1 MSLAF
6 LDALQHLALQ
16 APEGQ
21 MSFDL
26 MSMWKSMG
34 PFAKFIAGVLAVM
47 SIYSLGVMAERLVI
61 YARAGKASRLYAEQL
76 RDLLPAG
83 KFGDAAALAKKLG
96 RGHLSK
102 VLGLAIEEYAQGM
115 TALQHRGPK
124 DVGDFDIIAAVNR
137 AVDRSSIRTV
147 ADLRRGLGALA
158 TVGSTAPFV
167 GLLGTVAG
175 IITAFQA
182 MAATGSGG
190 LGSVSA
196 GIAEALVTTAFG
208 LLVAIPAVMMFNYLT
223 NRVEDMQVDITD
235 SANELI
241 EFFMKEGRPDAP
253 KVNVKA

>member
-1 MSLAF
+1 MSIPV
-6 LDALQHLALQ
+6 LDVLSQLALR
-16 APEGQ
+16 AEPV

-26 MSMWKSMG
+26 ISMWHQMG
-34 PFAKFIAGVLAVM
+34 PFARFIAIVLAIM
-47 SIYSLGVMAERLVI
+47 SVYSLGVMGERLVT
-61 YARAGKASRLYAEQL
+61 YSRATKASRKYAEQL

-83 KFGDAAALAKKLG
+83 KLGDAVELSRQLG

-102 VLGLAIEEYAQGM
+102 VLGLAIEEYQHSLA
-115 TALQHRGPK
+115 ALRSHGPQ

-137 AVDRSSIRTV
+137 AVERSSIRTI

-208 LLVAIPAVMMFNYLT
+208 LLVAIPAVMMFNYFT

-235 SANELI
+235 SASELLD
-241 EFFMKEGRPDAP
+241 FFMKEGRPETP
-253 KVNVKA
+253 KVNIKA

>member
-1 MSLAF
+1 MSIPV
-6 LDALQHLALQ
+6 LDVLRQLALQ
-16 APEGQ
+16 AEPQ

-26 MSMWKSMG
+26 ISMWHQMG
-34 PFAKFIAGVLAVM
+34 PFARFITIVLAVM
-47 SIYSLGVMAERLVI
+47 SVYSLGVMGERLVT
-61 YARAGKASRLYAEQL
+61 YSKATKASRRYAEQL

-83 KFGDAAALAKKLG
+83 KLGEAVELARKLG
-96 RGHLSK
+96 KGHLSK
-102 VLGLAIEEYAQGM
+102 VLGLAIEEYQRSLA
-115 TALQHRGPK
+115 ALRSHGPH

-137 AVDRSSIRTV
+137 AVERSSIRTI

-208 LLVAIPAVMMFNYLT
+208 LLVAIPAVMMFNYFT

-235 SANELI
+235 SASELLD
-241 EFFMKEGRPDAP
+241 FFMKEGRPESP
-253 KVNVKA
+253 KVNIKA

>member
-1 MSLAF
+1 MSIPI
-6 LDALQHLALQ
+6 LDVLQQMALQ
-16 APEGQ
+16 AEPA

-26 MSMWKSMG
+26 ISMWHQMG
-34 PFAKFIAGVLAVM
+34 PFARFIAIVLAVM
-47 SIYSLGVMAERLVI
+47 SVYSLGVMGERLVT
-61 YARAGKASRLYAEQL
+61 YSRATKASRKYAEQL

-83 KFGDAAALAKKLG
+83 KLGEAVELSRQLG

-102 VLGLAIEEYAQGM
+102 VLGLAIEEYQHSVE
-115 TALQHRGPK
+115 ALRSHGPR

-137 AVDRSSIRTV
+137 AVERSSIRTI

-208 LLVAIPAVMMFNYLT
+208 LLVAIPAVMMFNYFT

-235 SANELI
+235 SASELLD
-241 EFFMKEGRPDAP
+241 FFMKEGRPEAP
-253 KVNVKA
+253 KVNIKA

>member
-1 MSLAF
+1 MSIPV
-6 LDALQHLALQ
+6 LDVLSQLALR
-16 APEGQ
+16 AEPA

-26 MSMWKSMG
+26 VSMWHQMG
-34 PFAKFIAGVLAVM
+34 PFARFIAIVLAVM
-47 SIYSLGVMAERLVI
+47 SIYSLGVMGERLVTFS
-61 YARAGKASRLYAEQL
+61 RATKASRMYAEQL

-83 KFGDAAALAKKLG
+83 KLSEAAELSHKLS

-102 VLGLAIEEYAQGM
+102 VLGLAIEEYQRSIM
-115 TALQHRGPK
+115 ALRQRGPH

-137 AVDRSSIRTV
+137 AVDRSSLRTV

-208 LLVAIPAVMMFNYLT
+208 LLVAIPAVMMFNYFT

-235 SANELI
+235 SANELLD
-241 EFFMKEGRPDAP
+241 FFMKEGRPEAP
-253 KVNVKA
+253 RVNIKA

>member
-1 MSLAF
+1 MSIPV
-6 LDALQHLALQ
+6 LDVLRQLALQ
-16 APEGQ
+16 AEPQ

-26 MSMWKSMG
+26 ISMWHQMG
-34 PFAKFIAGVLAVM
+34 PFARFITIVLAVM
-47 SIYSLGVMAERLVI
+47 SVYSLGVMGERLVT
-61 YARAGKASRLYAEQL
+61 YSKATKASRRYAEQL

-83 KFGDAAALAKKLG
+83 KLGEAVELSRKLG
-96 RGHLSK
+96 KGHLCK
-102 VLGLAIEEYAQGM
+102 VLGLAIEEYQRSLA
-115 TALQHRGPK
+115 ALRSHGPH

-137 AVDRSSIRTV
+137 AVDRSSLRTV

-208 LLVAIPAVMMFNYLT
+208 LLVAIPAVMMFNYFT

-235 SANELI
+235 SANELLD
-241 EFFMKEGRPDAP
+241 FFMKEGRPESP
-253 KVNVKA
+253 KVNIKA

>member
-1 MSLAF
+1 MSIPV
-6 LDALQHLALQ
+6 LDVLRQLALQ
-16 APEGQ
+16 AEPQ

-26 MSMWKSMG
+26 ISMWHQMG
-34 PFAKFIAGVLAVM
+34 PFARFITIALAVM
-47 SIYSLGVMAERLVI
+47 SVYSLGVMGERLVT
-61 YARAGKASRLYAEQL
+61 YSKATKASRRYAEQL

-83 KFGDAAALAKKLG
+83 KLGEAVELARKLG
-96 RGHLSK
+96 KGHLSK
-102 VLGLAIEEYAQGM
+102 VLGLAIEEYQRSLA
-115 TALQHRGPK
+115 ALRSHGPH

-137 AVDRSSIRTV
+137 AVDRSSIRTI

-208 LLVAIPAVMMFNYLT
+208 LLVAIPAVMMFNYFT

-235 SANELI
+235 SANELLD
-241 EFFMKEGRPDAP
+241 FFMKEGRPESP
-253 KVNVKA
+253 KVNIKA

>member
-1 MSLAF
+1 MSIPV
-6 LDALQHLALQ
+6 LDVLRQLALQ
-16 APEGQ
+16 AEPQ

-26 MSMWKSMG
+26 ISMWHQMG
-34 PFAKFIAGVLAVM
+34 PFAKFIAIVLAVM
-47 SIYSLGVMAERLVI
+47 SVYSLGVMGERLVT
-61 YARAGKASRLYAEQL
+61 YSRATKASRQYAEQL
-76 RDLLPAG
+76 RELLPAG
-83 KFGDAAALAKKLG
+83 KLGEAVELSRKLG
-96 RGHLSK
+96 KGHLSK
-102 VLGLAIEEYAQGM
+102 VLGLAIEEYQRSLA
-115 TALQHRGPK
+115 ALRSHGPQ
-124 DVGDFDIIAAVNR
+124 DVGEFDVIAAVNR
-137 AVDRSSIRTV
+137 AMDRSSIRTI

-208 LLVAIPAVMMFNYLT
+208 LLVAIPAVMMFNYFT

-235 SANELI
+235 SASELLD
-241 EFFMKEGRPDAP
+241 FFMKEGRPESP
-253 KVNVKA
+253 KVNIKA

>member
-1 MSLAF
+1 MS
-6 LDALQHLALQ
+6 
-16 APEGQ
+16 
-21 MSFDL
+21 
-26 MSMWKSMG
+26 
-34 PFAKFIAGVLAVM
+34 V
-47 SIYSLGVMAERLVI
+47 YSLGVMGERLVT
-61 YARAGKASRLYAEQL
+61 YSKATKASRRYAEQL

-83 KFGDAAALAKKLG
+83 KLGEAVELSRKLG
-96 RGHLSK
+96 KGHLSK
-102 VLGLAIEEYAQGM
+102 VLGLAIEEYQRSLA
-115 TALQHRGPK
+115 ALRSHGPH

-137 AVDRSSIRTV
+137 AVDRSSLRTV

-208 LLVAIPAVMMFNYLT
+208 LLVAIPAVMMFNYFT

-235 SANELI
+235 SANELLD
-241 EFFMKEGRPDAP
+241 FFMKEGRPESP
-253 KVNVKA
+253 KVNIKA

>member
-1 MSLAF
+1 MSISVLEV
-6 LDALQHLALQ
+6 LQQMALQ
-16 APEGQ
+16 AEPV

-26 MSMWKSMG
+26 ISMWHQMG
-34 PFAKFIAGVLAVM
+34 PFARFIAIVLAVM
-47 SIYSLGVMAERLVI
+47 SVYSLGVMGERLVT
-61 YARAGKASRLYAEQL
+61 YSRAAKASRKYAEQL

-83 KFGDAAALAKKLG
+83 KLGEAVELSRQLA

-102 VLGLAIEEYAQGM
+102 VLGLAIEEYQHSVE
-115 TALQHRGPK
+115 ALRSHGPL

-137 AVDRSSIRTV
+137 AVERSSIRTI

-208 LLVAIPAVMMFNYLT
+208 LLVAIPAVMMFNYFT

-235 SANELI
+235 SASELLD
-241 EFFMKEGRPDAP
+241 FFMKEGRPEAP